1 MLITMVSSNQTIT
14 QLKNTGNILVASL
27 LDTQVTRHMY
37 VRAERKSCGR
47 VHRQDMSTLLQNK
60 TDLAAAWGT
69 SLAAILA
76 DSLPQPAVILAL
88 QQSLC
93 KKRSANS
100 PKTGT
105 VFGVCESCTPGS
117 SGLTPKNWHFIRI
130 TSLHAKTAF
139 NHK

>member
-1 MLITMVSSNQTIT
+1 MLPNAHHDGFSNQTIT

-27 LDTQVTRHMY
+27 LDTQVTRHVY

-60 TDLAAAWGT
+60 TDLAAAWGM

-76 DSLPQPAVILAL
+76 DSLLQPAVILVL

-105 VFGVCESCTPGS
+105 VLGVVRAAHLEAQG
-117 SGLTPKNWHFIRI
+117 
-130 TSLHAKTAF
+130 
-139 NHK
+139 